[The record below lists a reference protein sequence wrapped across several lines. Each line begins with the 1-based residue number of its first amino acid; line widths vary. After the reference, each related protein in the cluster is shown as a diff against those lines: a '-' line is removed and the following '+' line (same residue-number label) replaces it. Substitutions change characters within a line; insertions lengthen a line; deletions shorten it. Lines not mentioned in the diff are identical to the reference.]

1 MWTIWDDITEE
12 GKRWW
17 KGETLSLDKN
27 CDSEVQLRICAGRLF
42 HAVSADIE
50 NELSTQRRRE
60 RGKMRL
66 TYPVWKLFSNS
77 S

>member
-1 MWTIWDDITEE
+1 
-12 GKRWW
+12 
-17 KGETLSLDKN
+17 LSLDKN

-66 TYPVWKLFSNS
+66 TYPV
-77 S
+77 